1 MVSKS
6 PPPKR
11 ACIFNERTMTLKA
24 KEILWKPKIDIGL
37 PIRHSLSMNSF
48 VQMKTHRNHWLANNI
63 TDWSDFKKSLNKE
76 METNPFSNAP
86 FLLLCCLSCL
96 SKKKK
101 SEFPNSSCCP
111 LYPQRALVPSSE
123 PEAVPSLR
131 EVFLKFLRT

>member
-101 SEFPNSSCCP
+101 VNSQTLPAAHCTLKGLLCP
-111 LYPQRALVPSSE
+111 HLSQKLFHPWGRFSWN
-123 PEAVPSLR
+123 
-131 EVFLKFLRT
+131 F